1 MVFRLQLNTYG
12 VTSKDIKAWL
22 LPRFRR
28 NLYLHYYNTK
38 DILLNRFCI
47 QKYKSTL
54 LNMCVLL
61 FINSTV
67 HVNENEV
74 IITFKDKKFD
84 DIATIITYGTG
95 KVPGSDILAWSFG
108 RIR

>member
-1 MVFRLQLNTYG
+1 
-12 VTSKDIKAWL
+12 
-22 LPRFRR
+22 
-28 NLYLHYYNTK
+28 
-38 DILLNRFCI
+38 
-47 QKYKSTL
+47 
-54 LNMCVLL
+54 MCVLL